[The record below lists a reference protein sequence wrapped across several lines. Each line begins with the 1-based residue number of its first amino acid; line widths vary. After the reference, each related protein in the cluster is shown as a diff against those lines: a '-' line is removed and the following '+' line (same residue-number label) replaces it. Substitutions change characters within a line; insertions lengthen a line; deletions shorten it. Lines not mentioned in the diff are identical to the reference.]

1 MRLIIVGSGGHAG
14 VVVEAARK
22 IAMWAIEGLLDETV
36 THGGYRHG
44 QLLLDRKVVFQNS
57 GAYKF
62 FVAIGDNHVREKLSL
77 TPGMS
82 FVNIFHPRSYQADKV
97 LSEGSF
103 FAVNSVVGY
112 NSHVGNFC
120 IVNTGAILDHDST
133 LGNYSHLCP
142 GVVTG
147 GHVKIGSR
155 TTVGLGAII
164 RDRVTIGDNCVIGM
178 GSVVLKDVP
187 DNTTGWGNPFAARN
201 LDGSVFL

>member
-1 MRLIIVGSGGHAG
+1 MKLIIVGSGGHAG
-14 VVVEAARK
+14 VVVDAVRQSKAWE
-22 IAMWAIEGLLDETV
+22 IEGLLDETM
-36 THGGYRHG
+36 TGHGQWRHG
-44 QLLLDRKVVFQNS
+44 HQILDRKVVFQNP

-62 FVAIGDNHVREKLSL
+62 FVAIGDNYVREQLSL

-133 LGNYSHLCP
+133 LGDFSHLCP

-147 GHVKIGSR
+147 GRVKIGSR
-155 TTVGLGAII
+155 TTVGIGAMI
-164 RDRVTIGDNCVIGM
+164 RDGVTIGDNCVIGM
-178 GSVVLKDVP
+178 GSVVLNDVP
-187 DNTTGWGNPFAARN
+187 NGTIGWGDPFKAQ
-201 LDGSVFL
+201 